1 MNALGILVRLLAA
14 ALLVHLTYNPFG
26 FSYYDWALEPL
37 FRGPRPPG
45 HPSAL
50 MFLGG
55 VLLLIGW
62 AVFVQATRRSLGMK
76 GALLVVALGGG
87 VVWLLVE
94 QGLLSARGAPAITE
108 IILAVISL
116 LLGIGLSWS
125 LISRRLTGQVDTD
138 ESD

>member
-94 QGLLSARGAPAITE
+94 QGLLSARGA
-108 IILAVISL
+108 
-116 LLGIGLSWS
+116 
-125 LISRRLTGQVDTD
+125 SRRHPTGALALDAMAARSARSSSSTP
-138 ESD
+138 